1 MDKFGTLYEKWRKS
15 FIQIAFFISSVNLV
29 IEIVMSH
36 LLMVKYP
43 GMIKLDSVPYLLLYI
58 VLPSSLN
65 FAICIFG
72 KLKVE
77 SDHISEQS
85 KNYISVLT
93 LTGICF
99 VMSSAHNVYAVLS
112 CSLCFPVYITI
123 MFSDKKMTRN
133 ITVISFFLICISTY
147 FGSIDGRADDKLLY
161 VDLFITLDLLISS
174 YFIARYLFRLEYE
187 KNMLIKE
194 SFIKQSQLEEQLKY
208 DPLTNLYNM
217 STFFN
222 LLSMAIEKE
231 QFPLAVA
238 VIDIDNF
245 KRVNDTWGHDN
256 GNIVLIYLSQLLRAH
271 CSAMGQVCRYG
282 GEEFSIIFPNKSS
295 SEAKFLV
302 EDIQRIF
309 ETHQFEFFENGS
321 ITFSCGIAETSQSEC
336 KPRDLFHIAD
346 QAMYQAKSTGKNK
359 TVIYGDGM

>member
-1 MDKFGTLYEKWRKS
+1 MDTFNTLYEKWRKS
-15 FIQIAFFISSVNLV
+15 FIKISLFISSLGLMV
-29 IEIVMSH
+29 EIVMSY
-36 LLMVKYP
+36 LLLVKYP
-43 GMIKLDSVPYLLLYI
+43 GMIKLDLVPYILLYI

-65 FAICIFG
+65 FGICIFG
-72 KLKVE
+72 KFIIE
-77 SDHISEQS
+77 SDRVSEQV

-99 VMSSAHNVYAVLS
+99 VMSCAHNVYAVLS
-112 CSLCFPVYITI
+112 CSLCFPVYVTI
-123 MFSDKKMTRN
+123 MFSDRKMTRN
-133 ITVISFFLICISTY
+133 ISVISFFLICISTF
-147 FGSIDGRADDKLLY
+147 FGAIDGRADDKLLY

-174 YFIARYLFRLEYE
+174 YFIARYLYRLENE
-187 KNMLIKE
+187 KSMLIKE

-222 LLSMAIEKE
+222 LLSMGIERGE
-231 QFPLAVA
+231 FPLAVA

-256 GNIVLIYLSQLLRAH
+256 GNIVLIYLAQLLQAH
-271 CSAMGQVCRYG
+271 CSAMGQVFRYG

-295 SEAKFLV
+295 EEAKLVV

-309 ETHQFEFFENGS
+309 ENHQFEFFENGS
-321 ITFSCGIAETSQSEC
+321 ITFSCGIAETSQREC

-359 TVIYGDGM
+359 TVIYK

>member
-15 FIQIAFFISSVNLV
+15 FIQIAFFITFVNLV
-29 IEIVMSH
+29 IEIVMSY

-77 SDHISEQS
+77 SDEISERA

-99 VMSSAHNVYAVLS
+99 VMSCAHNVYAVLS

-147 FGSIDGRADDKLLY
+147 FGAIDGRADDKLLY

-222 LLSMAIEKE
+222 LLSVAIENE

-256 GNIVLIYLSQLLRAH
+256 GNIVLIYLSQLLQAH
-271 CSAMGQVCRYG
+271 CSAMGHVCRYG

-295 SEAKFLV
+295 KEAKLVV

-309 ETHQFEFFENGS
+309 ETHTFEFFENGS
-321 ITFSCGIAETSQSEC
+321 ITFSCGIAEISQRNC

-359 TVIYGDGM
+359 TVIYGDVM